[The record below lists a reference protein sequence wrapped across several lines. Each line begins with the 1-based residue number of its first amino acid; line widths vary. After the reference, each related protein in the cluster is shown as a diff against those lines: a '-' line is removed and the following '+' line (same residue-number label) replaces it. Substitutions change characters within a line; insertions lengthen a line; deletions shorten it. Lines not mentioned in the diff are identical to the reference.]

1 MVLEEVEQ
9 LQPSGE
15 TLGRTPEARDLADDA
30 AVTIP
35 PDVHEDP
42 PHGTTM
48 RPAARPSHRR
58 NP

>member
-1 MVLEEVEQ
+1 VVLEEVEE

-15 TLGRTPEARDLADDA
+15 TFGRTPGARDLADDA

-42 PHGTTM
+42 HGTTM
-48 RPAARPSHRR
+48 RRVARPSHRR